1 MNRFCTSCS
10 QCGGTTSRAYA
21 KAHDG
26 ACKFCSTGEETL
38 YRCPDCG
45 EKRLSLYQKQ
55 HRYHCDVCTRE
66 CDPQGYYN
74 EVMGYNS

>member
-1 MNRFCTSCS
+1 MNRFTTRCSSCH
-10 QCGGTTSRAYA
+10 GTTSIAYA
-21 KAHDG
+21 RAHGGRCKA
-26 ACKFCSTGEETL
+26 CETGEETL

-55 HRYHCDVCTRE
+55 HRYHCDSCTRE

-74 EVMGYNS
+74 EVMGLNS